1 MAEFVERKLQLAAV
15 ALAKEVNYAQ
25 AAQNRDLTKVGR
37 VFRAGIDVLRFDRFD
52 IETVIRDR
60 ITYRSAPRN

>member
-15 ALAKEVNYAQ
+15 ALAKELNYAQ

>member
-37 VFRAGIDVLRFDRFD
+37 VFRAGIDVLRFDRFS

-60 ITYRSAPRN
+60 ITKSPT

>member
-60 ITYRSAPRN
+60 ITYRSAPSN